1 MSKKNKNGVDSPKK
15 SSSIKKL
22 TKKDLEL
29 LISSLE
35 DKHLRLKAEFDNYRK
50 RKDSEISSLL
60 KYEGKSFIMDF
71 LSILDNISRGIESY
85 KEDDIKKALLLV
97 KDDFIKKLDVK
108 GVKPFGKVGDN
119 FDPELHEALTTTN
132 DPKIDDNYYIYI
144 TLLVLVFTL
153 FSSIF
158 PSKKALKLKPDY
170 VDAYYNLGS
179 IVSNLGKSREVR
191 LCSEKIMSLRSW
203 SILGSYSFN
212 REMKLD

>member
-85 KEDDIKKALLLV
+85 KEDDITKALLLV

-108 GVKPFGKVGDN
+108 GVKPFGEVGDN

-132 DPKIDDNYYIYI
+132 DPKTDDNLIVEIYESGYKYKDLI
-144 TLLVLVFTL
+144 IRHAKVVVNKKWAI
-153 FSSIF
+153 SMIF
-158 PSKKALKLKPDY
+158 
-170 VDAYYNLGS
+170 
-179 IVSNLGKSREVR
+179 
-191 LCSEKIMSLRSW
+191 
-203 SILGSYSFN
+203 
-212 REMKLD
+212 

>member
-29 LISSLE
+29 LISSQE

-85 KEDDIKKALLLV
+85 KEDDIKKALLVV

-108 GVKPFGKVGDN
+108 GVKPFGEVGDN

-132 DPKIDDNYYIYI
+132 DPKTDDNLIVEIYESGYKYKDLI
-144 TLLVLVFTL
+144 IRHAKVVVNKKWAI
-153 FSSIF
+153 SMIF
-158 PSKKALKLKPDY
+158 
-170 VDAYYNLGS
+170 
-179 IVSNLGKSREVR
+179 
-191 LCSEKIMSLRSW
+191 
-203 SILGSYSFN
+203 
-212 REMKLD
+212 

>member
-15 SSSIKKL
+15 SSSTKKL

-108 GVKPFGKVGDN
+108 GVKPFGEVGDN

-132 DPKIDDNYYIYI
+132 DPKTDDNLIVEIYESGYKYKDLI
-144 TLLVLVFTL
+144 IRHAKVVVNKKWA
-153 FSSIF
+153 IF
-158 PSKKALKLKPDY
+158 MIY
-170 VDAYYNLGS
+170 
-179 IVSNLGKSREVR
+179 
-191 LCSEKIMSLRSW
+191 
-203 SILGSYSFN
+203 
-212 REMKLD
+212 

>member
-60 KYEGKSFIMDF
+60 KYEGKSFIVDF

-108 GVKPFGKVGDN
+108 GVKPFGEVGDN

-132 DPKIDDNYYIYI
+132 DPKTDDNLIVEIYESGYKYKDLI
-144 TLLVLVFTL
+144 IRHAKVVVNKKWA
-153 FSSIF
+153 IF
-158 PSKKALKLKPDY
+158 M
-170 VDAYYNLGS
+170 
-179 IVSNLGKSREVR
+179 I
-191 LCSEKIMSLRSW
+191 
-203 SILGSYSFN
+203 F
-212 REMKLD
+212 

>member
-15 SSSIKKL
+15 TSSTKKL

-29 LISSLE
+29 LISSQE

-108 GVKPFGKVGDN
+108 GVKPFGEVGDN

-132 DPKIDDNYYIYI
+132 DPKTDDNLIVEIYESGYKYKDLI
-144 TLLVLVFTL
+144 IRHAKVVVNKKWA
-153 FSSIF
+153 IF
-158 PSKKALKLKPDY
+158 M
-170 VDAYYNLGS
+170 
-179 IVSNLGKSREVR
+179 I
-191 LCSEKIMSLRSW
+191 
-203 SILGSYSFN
+203 F
-212 REMKLD
+212 

>member
-15 SSSIKKL
+15 TSTTKKL

-29 LISSLE
+29 LISSQE

-60 KYEGKSFIMDF
+60 KYEGKSFIVDF

-85 KEDDIKKALLLV
+85 KEDDITKALLLV

-108 GVKPFGKVGDN
+108 GVKPFGEVGDN

-132 DPKIDDNYYIYI
+132 DPKTDDNLIVEIYESGYKYKDLI
-144 TLLVLVFTL
+144 IRHAKVVVNKKWA
-153 FSSIF
+153 IF
-158 PSKKALKLKPDY
+158 M
-170 VDAYYNLGS
+170 
-179 IVSNLGKSREVR
+179 I
-191 LCSEKIMSLRSW
+191 
-203 SILGSYSFN
+203 F
-212 REMKLD
+212 

>member
-15 SSSIKKL
+15 SSSTKKL

-132 DPKIDDNYYIYI
+132 DPKTDDNLIVEIYESGYKYKDLI
-144 TLLVLVFTL
+144 IRHAKVVVNKKWA
-153 FSSIF
+153 IF
-158 PSKKALKLKPDY
+158 M
-170 VDAYYNLGS
+170 
-179 IVSNLGKSREVR
+179 I
-191 LCSEKIMSLRSW
+191 
-203 SILGSYSFN
+203 F
-212 REMKLD
+212 

>member
-85 KEDDIKKALLLV
+85 KEDDITKALLLV

-108 GVKPFGKVGDN
+108 GVKPFGEVGDN

-132 DPKIDDNYYIYI
+132 DPKTDDN
-144 TLLVLVFTL
+144 
-153 FSSIF
+153 
-158 PSKKALKLKPDY
+158 
-170 VDAYYNLGS
+170 S
-179 IVSNLGKSREVR
+179 IVEIYESGYKYKDLIIRHAKVVVNK
-191 LCSEKIMSLRSW
+191 K
-203 SILGSYSFN
+203 
-212 REMKLD
+212 

>member
-71 LSILDNISRGIESY
+71 LSILDNILRGIESY
-85 KEDDIKKALLLV
+85 KEDDIKKALLVV

-108 GVKPFGKVGDN
+108 GVKPFGKVGEN

-132 DPKIDDNYYIYI
+132 DPKTDDNLIVEIYELGYKYKDLI
-144 TLLVLVFTL
+144 IRHAKVVVN
-153 FSSIF
+153 
-158 PSKKALKLKPDY
+158 KK
-170 VDAYYNLGS
+170 
-179 IVSNLGKSREVR
+179 
-191 LCSEKIMSLRSW
+191 
-203 SILGSYSFN
+203 
-212 REMKLD
+212 

>member
-1 MSKKNKNGVDSPKK
+1 MSKKNKKGVDSPKK
-15 SSSIKKL
+15 SSSTKKL

-71 LSILDNISRGIESY
+71 LSILDNILRGIESY
-85 KEDDIKKALLLV
+85 KEDDIKKALLVV

-108 GVKPFGKVGDN
+108 GVKPFGKVGEN

-132 DPKIDDNYYIYI
+132 DPKTDDNLIVEIYESGYKYKDLI
-144 TLLVLVFTL
+144 IRHAKVVVN
-153 FSSIF
+153 
-158 PSKKALKLKPDY
+158 KK
-170 VDAYYNLGS
+170 
-179 IVSNLGKSREVR
+179 
-191 LCSEKIMSLRSW
+191 
-203 SILGSYSFN
+203 
-212 REMKLD
+212 

>member
-108 GVKPFGKVGDN
+108 GVKPFGEVGDN
-119 FDPELHEALTTTN
+119 FDPELHEALTTTS
-132 DPKIDDNYYIYI
+132 DSKIDDN
-144 TLLVLVFTL
+144 
-153 FSSIF
+153 
-158 PSKKALKLKPDY
+158 
-170 VDAYYNLGS
+170 S
-179 IVSNLGKSREVR
+179 IVEIYESGYKYKDLIIRHAKVVVNK
-191 LCSEKIMSLRSW
+191 KWAIFM
-203 SILGSYSFN
+203 IF
-212 REMKLD
+212 

>member
-15 SSSIKKL
+15 SSSTKKL

-85 KEDDIKKALLLV
+85 KEDDITKALLLV

-108 GVKPFGKVGDN
+108 GVKPFGEVGDN
-119 FDPELHEALTTTN
+119 FDPELHEALTITN
-132 DPKIDDNYYIYI
+132 DPKTDDNLIVEIYESGYKYKDLI
-144 TLLVLVFTL
+144 IRHAKVVVNKKWAI
-153 FSSIF
+153 SMIF
-158 PSKKALKLKPDY
+158 
-170 VDAYYNLGS
+170 
-179 IVSNLGKSREVR
+179 
-191 LCSEKIMSLRSW
+191 
-203 SILGSYSFN
+203 
-212 REMKLD
+212 

>member
-15 SSSIKKL
+15 SSSTKKL

-29 LISSLE
+29 LISSQE

-132 DPKIDDNYYIYI
+132 DPKTDDNLIVEIYESGYKYKDLI
-144 TLLVLVFTL
+144 IRHAKVVVNKKWA
-153 FSSIF
+153 IF
-158 PSKKALKLKPDY
+158 M
-170 VDAYYNLGS
+170 
-179 IVSNLGKSREVR
+179 I
-191 LCSEKIMSLRSW
+191 
-203 SILGSYSFN
+203 F
-212 REMKLD
+212 

>member
-15 SSSIKKL
+15 SSSTKKL

-29 LISSLE
+29 LISSQE

-60 KYEGKSFIMDF
+60 KYEGKSFIVDF

-85 KEDDIKKALLLV
+85 KEDDIKKALLVV

-108 GVKPFGKVGDN
+108 GVKPFGEVGDN

-132 DPKIDDNYYIYI
+132 DPKTDDNLIVEIYESGYKYKDLI
-144 TLLVLVFTL
+144 IRHAKVVVNKKWA
-153 FSSIF
+153 IF
-158 PSKKALKLKPDY
+158 M
-170 VDAYYNLGS
+170 
-179 IVSNLGKSREVR
+179 I
-191 LCSEKIMSLRSW
+191 
-203 SILGSYSFN
+203 F
-212 REMKLD
+212 

>member
-15 SSSIKKL
+15 SSSTKKL

-29 LISSLE
+29 LISSQE

-85 KEDDIKKALLLV
+85 KEDDIKKALLVV

-108 GVKPFGKVGDN
+108 GVKPFGEVGDN

-132 DPKIDDNYYIYI
+132 DPKTDDNLIVEIYESGYKYKDLI
-144 TLLVLVFTL
+144 IRHAKVVVNKKWA
-153 FSSIF
+153 IF
-158 PSKKALKLKPDY
+158 M
-170 VDAYYNLGS
+170 
-179 IVSNLGKSREVR
+179 I
-191 LCSEKIMSLRSW
+191 
-203 SILGSYSFN
+203 F
-212 REMKLD
+212 

>member
-1 MSKKNKNGVDSPKK
+1 MSKKNKHGVDSPKK
-15 SSSIKKL
+15 SSSTKKL

-85 KEDDIKKALLLV
+85 KEDDITKALLLV

-108 GVKPFGKVGDN
+108 GVKPFGEVGDN

-132 DPKIDDNYYIYI
+132 DPKTDDNLIVEIYESGYKYKDLI
-144 TLLVLVFTL
+144 IRHAKVVVN
-153 FSSIF
+153 
-158 PSKKALKLKPDY
+158 KK
-170 VDAYYNLGS
+170 
-179 IVSNLGKSREVR
+179 
-191 LCSEKIMSLRSW
+191 
-203 SILGSYSFN
+203 
-212 REMKLD
+212 

>member
-15 SSSIKKL
+15 SSSTKKL

-85 KEDDIKKALLLV
+85 KEDDITKALLLV

-132 DPKIDDNYYIYI
+132 DPKTDDNLIVEIYESGYKYKDLI
-144 TLLVLVFTL
+144 IRHAKVVVNKKWA
-153 FSSIF
+153 IF
-158 PSKKALKLKPDY
+158 M
-170 VDAYYNLGS
+170 
-179 IVSNLGKSREVR
+179 I
-191 LCSEKIMSLRSW
+191 
-203 SILGSYSFN
+203 F
-212 REMKLD
+212 

>member
-1 MSKKNKNGVDSPKK
+1 MSKKNKNGVDSPNK

-85 KEDDIKKALLLV
+85 KEDDITKALLLV

-108 GVKPFGKVGDN
+108 GVKPFGEVGDN

-132 DPKIDDNYYIYI
+132 DPKTDDNLIVEIYESGYKYKDLI
-144 TLLVLVFTL
+144 IRHAKVVVNKKWA
-153 FSSIF
+153 IF
-158 PSKKALKLKPDY
+158 M
-170 VDAYYNLGS
+170 
-179 IVSNLGKSREVR
+179 I
-191 LCSEKIMSLRSW
+191 
-203 SILGSYSFN
+203 F
-212 REMKLD
+212 

>member
-60 KYEGKSFIMDF
+60 KYEGKSFIIDF

-108 GVKPFGKVGDN
+108 GVKPFGEVGDN

-132 DPKIDDNYYIYI
+132 DPKTDDNLIVEIYESGYKYKDLI
-144 TLLVLVFTL
+144 IRHAKVVVN
-153 FSSIF
+153 
-158 PSKKALKLKPDY
+158 KK
-170 VDAYYNLGS
+170 
-179 IVSNLGKSREVR
+179 
-191 LCSEKIMSLRSW
+191 
-203 SILGSYSFN
+203 
-212 REMKLD
+212 

>member
-1 MSKKNKNGVDSPKK
+1 MSKKNKKGVDSPKK
-15 SSSIKKL
+15 SSSTKKL

-85 KEDDIKKALLLV
+85 KEDDITKALLLV

-108 GVKPFGKVGDN
+108 GVKPFGEVGDN

-132 DPKIDDNYYIYI
+132 DPKTDDNLIVEIYESGYKYKDLI
-144 TLLVLVFTL
+144 IRHAKVVVNKKWA
-153 FSSIF
+153 IF
-158 PSKKALKLKPDY
+158 M
-170 VDAYYNLGS
+170 
-179 IVSNLGKSREVR
+179 I
-191 LCSEKIMSLRSW
+191 
-203 SILGSYSFN
+203 F
-212 REMKLD
+212 

>member
-15 SSSIKKL
+15 SSSTKKL

-85 KEDDIKKALLLV
+85 KEDDITKALLLV

-108 GVKPFGKVGDN
+108 GVKPFGEVGDN

-132 DPKIDDNYYIYI
+132 DPKTDDNLIVEIYESGYKYKDLI
-144 TLLVLVFTL
+144 IRHAKVVVNKKWA
-153 FSSIF
+153 IF
-158 PSKKALKLKPDY
+158 MIY
-170 VDAYYNLGS
+170 
-179 IVSNLGKSREVR
+179 
-191 LCSEKIMSLRSW
+191 
-203 SILGSYSFN
+203 
-212 REMKLD
+212 

>member
-85 KEDDIKKALLLV
+85 KEDDITKALLLV

-108 GVKPFGKVGDN
+108 GVKPFGEVGDN

-132 DPKIDDNYYIYI
+132 DPKTDDNLIVEIYESGYKYKDLI
-144 TLLVLVFTL
+144 IRHAKVVVNKKWA
-153 FSSIF
+153 IF
-158 PSKKALKLKPDY
+158 MIY
-170 VDAYYNLGS
+170 
-179 IVSNLGKSREVR
+179 
-191 LCSEKIMSLRSW
+191 
-203 SILGSYSFN
+203 
-212 REMKLD
+212 

>member
-85 KEDDIKKALLLV
+85 KEDDITKALLLV

-108 GVKPFGKVGDN
+108 GVKPFGEVGDN

-132 DPKIDDNYYIYI
+132 DPKTDDNLIVEIYESGYKYKDLI
-144 TLLVLVFTL
+144 IRHAKVVVNKKWA
-153 FSSIF
+153 IF
-158 PSKKALKLKPDY
+158 M
-170 VDAYYNLGS
+170 
-179 IVSNLGKSREVR
+179 I
-191 LCSEKIMSLRSW
+191 
-203 SILGSYSFN
+203 F
-212 REMKLD
+212 

>member
-15 SSSIKKL
+15 SSSTKKL

-29 LISSLE
+29 LISSQE

-108 GVKPFGKVGDN
+108 GVKPFGEVGDN

-132 DPKIDDNYYIYI
+132 DPKTDDNLIVEIYESGYKYKDLI
-144 TLLVLVFTL
+144 IRHAKVVVNKKWA
-153 FSSIF
+153 IF
-158 PSKKALKLKPDY
+158 MIY
-170 VDAYYNLGS
+170 
-179 IVSNLGKSREVR
+179 
-191 LCSEKIMSLRSW
+191 
-203 SILGSYSFN
+203 
-212 REMKLD
+212 